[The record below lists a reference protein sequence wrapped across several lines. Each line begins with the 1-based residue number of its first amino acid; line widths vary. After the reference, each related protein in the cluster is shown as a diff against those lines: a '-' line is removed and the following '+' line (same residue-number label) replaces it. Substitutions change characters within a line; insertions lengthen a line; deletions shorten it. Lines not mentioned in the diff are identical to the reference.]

1 MEEYTKE
8 FFWNTYKTLP
18 EELKEAIFDENNNQI
33 IYNACSKLG
42 LTEEQTSLVSKY
54 TGRVLMG
61 LLSLKDFNVT
71 LELELNIDEVLA
83 NKIYREID
91 ASIFKHL
98 RLALSRI
105 EEQKFGGQP
114 EKHKSFLDE
123 LIPPAESEKPSQSGE
138 APAPSLKTASEI
150 LDEEGIIDDIQFP
163 KIKMLFRTPA
173 PAPLPRKSVTEPA
186 ISQKDVLIDLSD
198 QPQQTFSAPP
208 VNKPANSRPRTLTIE
223 PLGEIKENK
232 PAPQVQKSTESQPLK
247 VPITAKEFVASET
260 KPVSEPVLTPKPA
273 PVPEPV
279 IEKTF
284 SEPQEKT
291 PPPPKKSAQF
301 DPYREVPL

>member
-33 IYNACSKLG
+33 IYNTCSKLG
-42 LTEEQTSLVSKY
+42 LTEEQTSLVAKY

-61 LLSLKDFNVT
+61 LLSFKDFNVT
-71 LELELNIDEVLA
+71 LELELNIDEALA

-105 EEQKFGGQP
+105 EEEKFGNRP

-123 LIPPAESEKPSQSGE
+123 LIPPNASEEKTSQS
-138 APAPSLKTASEI
+138 ASPAPPLKTASEI
-150 LDEEGIIDDIQFP
+150 LDEEGIINDIQFP
-163 KIKMLFRTPA
+163 KIKPLFRTPA
-173 PAPLPRKSVTEPA
+173 PAVLPRKTSAPEPA
-186 ISQKDVLIDLSD
+186 ISPKDVLIDLSD
-198 QPQQTFSAPP
+198 QPQQTVTAAPIKSAD
-208 VNKPANSRPRTLTIE
+208 SRPRTLTIE
-223 PLGEIKENK
+223 PLENAGVNK
-232 PAPQVQKSTESQPLK
+232 PASQNPKIDEPKPLEAPAVVKKPAIQEIKSAPEP
-247 VPITAKEFVASET
+247 TA
-260 KPVSEPVLTPKPA
+260 TPKPTPA
-273 PVPEPV
+273 PEPV

-284 SEPQEKT
+284 SQPQKT
-291 PPPPKKSAQF
+291 TLPPKKSSQI
-301 DPYREVPL
+301 DPYREVPI